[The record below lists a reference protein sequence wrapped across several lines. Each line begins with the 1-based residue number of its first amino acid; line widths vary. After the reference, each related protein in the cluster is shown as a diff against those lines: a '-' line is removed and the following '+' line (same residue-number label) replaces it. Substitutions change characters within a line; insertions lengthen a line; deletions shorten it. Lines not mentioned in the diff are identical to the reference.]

1 MKYLFLHPV
10 FPGQF
15 LRVMQALGARPGNEV
30 VHLSVKANMKSLP
43 GVRRLTYEEPPPLPA
58 NLPRY
63 LQKLHTSVNA
73 GTEVVKALGALQKKG
88 FVPDL
93 SIAYGGCGQGMF
105 LKDLYPAK
113 PVLGYFEWY
122 ANPRGFEYGYDPEHV
137 LTLENAMALRMH
149 NAELVLDLTSFDR
162 GVTPTEFQRSSFPK
176 ELRDKIAVLHDG
188 VDTEYFS
195 PAPAKLK
202 LPRLKLDLSGAK
214 EIVTYLS
221 RGLEPARGFHRFVP
235 AAQLI
240 LKQWPGCH
248 IVIVGETEQVFY
260 SRKPPKGKT
269 YKDLILEKTPLDPA
283 RVHFTGW
290 LEREEYRSVLRASD
304 AHVYL
309 TVPYV
314 LSWSML
320 EAMAAGCLVVG
331 SKTPS
336 VEEVIRHGD
345 NGLLADWFSP
355 ESIAGEVCKALD
367 RPGEMQKL
375 RQRARETVLERY
387 DLAKVLPKQLALIDG
402 LTGGS
407 EE

>member
-1 MKYLFLHPV
+1 LKYLFLHPV

-15 LRVMQALGARPGNEV
+15 LRVMQALGERPGNDV
-30 VHLSVKANMKSLP
+30 VHLSVKANMTSLP
-43 GVRRLTYEEPPPLPA
+43 GVRRFTYKEPSPLPA

-93 SIAYGGCGQGMF
+93 SVAYGGWGQGMF
-105 LKDLYPAK
+105 LKDLYPTK

-122 ANPRGFEYGYDPEHV
+122 ANGRGFEYGFDPEHA

-149 NAELVLDLTSFDR
+149 NSELLLDLASFDR
-162 GVTPTEFQRSSFPK
+162 GVTATEFQRSSFPQ
-176 ELRDKIAVLHDG
+176 ELRGKLTALHDG
-188 VDTEYFS
+188 VDAEYFS
-195 PAPAKLK
+195 PAPEKLK
-202 LPRLKLDLSGAK
+202 LPRVKLDLSGAK

-221 RGLEPARGFHRFVP
+221 RGLEPARGFHRFIP

-240 LKQWPGCH
+240 LKRRPNAH
-248 IVIVGETEQVFY
+248 IVIVGESEQVFY

-269 YKDLILEKTPLDPA
+269 YKDLMLEKTPLDPA

-290 LEREEYRSVLRASD
+290 LQREEYRSVLRASS

-314 LSWSML
+314 LSWSLL
-320 EAMAAGCLVVG
+320 EAMSLGCLVVG
-331 SKTPS
+331 SRTPP
-336 VEEVIRHGD
+336 VEEMIRHGE

-355 ESIAGEVCKALD
+355 ESIAGEVCRGLD
-367 RPGEMQKL
+367 NPGEMQKL

-402 LTGGS
+402 LTS
-407 EE
+407 ASV

>member
-1 MKYLFLHPV
+1 M
-10 FPGQF
+10 
-15 LRVMQALGARPGNEV
+15 
-30 VHLSVKANMKSLP
+30 
-43 GVRRLTYEEPPPLPA
+43 
-58 NLPRY
+58 
-63 LQKLHTSVNA
+63 
-73 GTEVVKALGALQKKG
+73 
-88 FVPDL
+88 
-93 SIAYGGCGQGMF
+93 
-105 LKDLYPAK
+105 
-113 PVLGYFEWY
+113 GYFEWY
-122 ANPRGFEYGYDPEHV
+122 ANPRGFEYGYDPEHT

-195 PAPAKLK
+195 PQAGAKLV
-202 LPRLKLDLSGAK
+202 LPRVKLDLSSVS
-214 EIVTYLS
+214 EIVTYVS
-221 RGLEPARGFHRFVP
+221 RGLEPARGFHRFV
-235 AAQLI
+235 AAAERI
-240 LKQWPGCH
+240 LAERPKCH
-248 IVIVGETEQVFY
+248 IVVVGETQQVFY

-269 YKDLILEKTPLDPA
+269 YKDLMLEKTPLDPA

-290 LEREEYRSVLRASD
+290 LEREEYRSVLRASS

-320 EAMAAGCLVVG
+320 EAMAAGCIVVG
-331 SKTPS
+331 SKTAP

-355 ESIAGEVCKALD
+355 ESLAGAVSEALTNPSQM
-367 RPGEMQKL
+367 R
-375 RQRARETVLERY
+375 RRARETVLERY

-402 LTGGS
+402 LTG
-407 EE
+407 